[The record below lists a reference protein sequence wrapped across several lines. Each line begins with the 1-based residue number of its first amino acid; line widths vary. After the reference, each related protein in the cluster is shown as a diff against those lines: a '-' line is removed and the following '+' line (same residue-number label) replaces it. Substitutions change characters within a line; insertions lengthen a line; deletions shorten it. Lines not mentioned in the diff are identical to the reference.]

1 MQRRFLRKKPLKRQ
15 KNLKDNM
22 AEETI
27 NNQQE
32 QSTPVVAE
40 SKPDLS
46 AQLKEAN
53 ERAAKAELLAEQERN
68 RAEEMTKQFNNAK
81 SKIGQYYDDRKQA
94 LEDQGAYKPLWEE
107 ANKTNQDLQA
117 KIAQLEQENQDIKT
131 SNDRANT
138 RQTALAAISNLGAI
152 NAEQT
157 LSLIESKLQK
167 NAQGEV
173 VVLEGGVEHNLNAHL
188 TSLKNPGSG
197 WEHHFKASSAAGMGA
212 KPSPVGSSGGNINNP
227 YKSGNITD
235 QLIMEAENPD
245 LAAVLKAEAQ

>member
-1 MQRRFLRKKPLKRQ
+1 
-15 KNLKDNM
+15 M
-22 AEETI
+22 AEEAV

-32 QSTPVVAE
+32 QPTPVV
-40 SKPDLS
+40 SDSQPDLS

-53 ERAAKAELLAEQERN
+53 ERAARAELLAEQQKKL
-68 RAEEMTKQFNNAK
+68 AEDMTEKFKTAK

-173 VVLEGGVEHNLNAHL
+173 VVLEGGVEHNLTAHL
-188 TSLKNPGSG
+188 TGLKNPGSG

-212 KPSPVGSSGGNINNP
+212 KPSPVGSAGGNVNNP
-227 YKSGNITD
+227 YKSQNITE

>member
-1 MQRRFLRKKPLKRQ
+1 
-15 KNLKDNM
+15 M
-22 AEETI
+22 AEETV

-32 QSTPVVAE
+32 QSTSVVAE

-53 ERAAKAELLAEQERN
+53 ERAAKAELLAEQEKN

-131 SNDRANT
+131 SNDKANT

-173 VVLEGGVEHNLNAHL
+173 VVLEGGVEHNLTAHL
-188 TSLKNPGSG
+188 TGLKNPGSG

-212 KPSPVGSSGGNINNP
+212 KPSPVGSVGGNVNNP
-227 YKSGNITD
+227 YKSGNITE

-245 LAAVLKAEAQ
+245 LAAVLKGEAQ

>member
-1 MQRRFLRKKPLKRQ
+1 
-15 KNLKDNM
+15 M
-22 AEETI
+22 AEETV

-32 QSTPVVAE
+32 QPTPVATD
-40 SKPDLS
+40 SQPDLT

-53 ERAAKAELLAEQERN
+53 ERAARAELLAEQQKKL
-68 RAEEMTKQFNNAK
+68 AEDMTEQFNNAK

-131 SNDRANT
+131 SNDKANT

-173 VVLEGGVEHNLNAHL
+173 VVLEGGVEHNLTAHL
-188 TSLKNPGSG
+188 TGLKNPGSG

-212 KPSPVGSSGGNINNP
+212 KPSPVGSAGGNVNNP
-227 YKSGNITD
+227 YKSQNITE

>member
-1 MQRRFLRKKPLKRQ
+1 
-15 KNLKDNM
+15 M
-22 AEETI
+22 AEETV

-32 QSTPVVAE
+32 QPTPVV
-40 SKPDLS
+40 SDSQPDLA

-53 ERAAKAELLAEQERN
+53 ERAARAELLAEQQKKL
-68 RAEEMTKQFNNAK
+68 AEDMTEKFKTAK

-131 SNDRANT
+131 SNDKANT

-173 VVLEGGVEHNLNAHL
+173 VVLEGGVEHNLTAHL
-188 TSLKNPGSG
+188 TGLKNPGSG

-212 KPSPVGSSGGNINNP
+212 KPSPVGSAGGNINNP
-227 YKSGNITD
+227 YKSKNITE

>member
-1 MQRRFLRKKPLKRQ
+1 
-15 KNLKDNM
+15 M

-157 LSLIESKLQK
+157 LSLIEGKLQK

-173 VVLEGGVEHNLNAHL
+173 VVLEGGVEHNLTAHL
-188 TSLKNPGSG
+188 TGLKNPGSG

-212 KPSPVGSSGGNINNP
+212 KPSPVGNTGGNINNP
-227 YKSGNITD
+227 YKSKNITE

>member
-1 MQRRFLRKKPLKRQ
+1 
-15 KNLKDNM
+15 M
-22 AEETI
+22 AEETV

-32 QSTPVVAE
+32 QPTPVV
-40 SKPDLS
+40 SDSQPDLA

-53 ERAAKAELLAEQERN
+53 ERAARAELLAEQQKKL
-68 RAEEMTKQFNNAK
+68 AEDMTEKFKTAK

-131 SNDRANT
+131 SNDKANT

-157 LSLIESKLQK
+157 LSLIENKLQK

-173 VVLEGGVEHNLNAHL
+173 VVLEGGVEHNLTAHL
-188 TSLKNPGSG
+188 TGLKNPGSG

-212 KPSPVGSSGGNINNP
+212 KPSPVGSAGGNINNP
-227 YKSGNITD
+227 YKSKNITE

>member
-1 MQRRFLRKKPLKRQ
+1 
-15 KNLKDNM
+15 M
-22 AEETI
+22 AEEAV

-32 QSTPVVAE
+32 QPTPVATD
-40 SKPDLS
+40 SQPDLS

-53 ERAAKAELLAEQERN
+53 ERAVRAELLAEQQKKI
-68 RAEEMTKQFNNAK
+68 AEDMTDKFKTAK

-131 SNDRANT
+131 SNDKANT

-173 VVLEGGVEHNLNAHL
+173 VVLEGGVEHNLTAHL
-188 TSLKNPGSG
+188 TGLKNPGSG

-212 KPSPVGSSGGNINNP
+212 KPSPVGSAGGNVNNP
-227 YKSGNITD
+227 YKSGNITE

>member
-1 MQRRFLRKKPLKRQ
+1 
-15 KNLKDNM
+15 M
-22 AEETI
+22 AEETV

-32 QSTPVVAE
+32 QPTPVV
-40 SKPDLS
+40 SDSQPDLA

-53 ERAAKAELLAEQERN
+53 ERAARAELLAEQQKKL
-68 RAEEMTKQFNNAK
+68 AEDMTEKFKTAK

-131 SNDRANT
+131 SNDKANT

-157 LSLIESKLQK
+157 LSLIEGKLQK

-173 VVLEGGVEHNLNAHL
+173 VVLEGGVEHNLTAHL
-188 TSLKNPGSG
+188 TGLKNPGSG

-212 KPSPVGSSGGNINNP
+212 KPSPVGSAGGNVNNP
-227 YKSGNITD
+227 YKSQNITE

>member
-1 MQRRFLRKKPLKRQ
+1 
-15 KNLKDNM
+15 M
-22 AEETI
+22 AEETV

-32 QSTPVVAE
+32 QPTPVV
-40 SKPDLS
+40 SDSQPDLS

-53 ERAAKAELLAEQERN
+53 ERAARAELLAEQQKKL
-68 RAEEMTKQFNNAK
+68 AEDMTEKFKTAK

-131 SNDRANT
+131 SNDKANT

-173 VVLEGGVEHNLNAHL
+173 VVLEGGVEHNLTAHL
-188 TSLKNPGSG
+188 TGLKNPGSG

-212 KPSPVGSSGGNINNP
+212 KPSPVGSAGGNVNNP
-227 YKSGNITD
+227 YKSQNITE

>member
-1 MQRRFLRKKPLKRQ
+1 
-15 KNLKDNM
+15 M
-22 AEETI
+22 AEETV

-32 QSTPVVAE
+32 QPTPVATD
-40 SKPDLS
+40 SQPDLA

-53 ERAAKAELLAEQERN
+53 ERAARAELLAEQQKKL
-68 RAEEMTKQFNNAK
+68 AEDMTEQFNNAK

-131 SNDRANT
+131 SNDKANT
-138 RQTALAAISNLGAI
+138 RQTALATISNLGAI

-157 LSLIESKLQK
+157 LSLIEGKLQK

-173 VVLEGGVEHNLNAHL
+173 VVLEGGVEHNLTAHL
-188 TSLKNPGSG
+188 SGLKNPGSG

-212 KPSPVGSSGGNINNP
+212 KPSPVGSAGGNINNP

-245 LAAVLKAEAQ
+245 LAAVLKGEAQ

>member
-1 MQRRFLRKKPLKRQ
+1 
-15 KNLKDNM
+15 M
-22 AEETI
+22 AEETV

-32 QSTPVVAE
+32 QSTPVV
-40 SKPDLS
+40 SDSQPDLA

-53 ERAAKAELLAEQERN
+53 ERAVRAELLAEQQKK
-68 RAEEMTKQFNNAK
+68 RAEDMTEKFKTAK

-131 SNDRANT
+131 SNDKANT

-173 VVLEGGVEHNLNAHL
+173 VVLEGGVEHNLTAHL
-188 TSLKNPGSG
+188 TGLKNPGSG

-212 KPSPVGSSGGNINNP
+212 KPSPVGSAGGNINNP
-227 YKSGNITD
+227 YKSKNITE

>member
-1 MQRRFLRKKPLKRQ
+1 
-15 KNLKDNM
+15 M
-22 AEETI
+22 AEETV

-32 QSTPVVAE
+32 QPTPVV
-40 SKPDLS
+40 SDSQPDLA

-53 ERAAKAELLAEQERN
+53 ERAARAELLAEQQKKL
-68 RAEEMTKQFNNAK
+68 AEDMTEKFKTAK

-131 SNDRANT
+131 SNDKANT

-157 LSLIESKLQK
+157 LSLIEGKLQK

-173 VVLEGGVEHNLNAHL
+173 VVLEGGVEHNLTAHL
-188 TSLKNPGSG
+188 TGLKNPGSG

-212 KPSPVGSSGGNINNP
+212 KPSPVGSAGGNVNNP
-227 YKSGNITD
+227 YKSGNITE

>member
-1 MQRRFLRKKPLKRQ
+1 
-15 KNLKDNM
+15 M
-22 AEETI
+22 AEETV
-27 NNQQE
+27 NNEQE
-32 QSTPVVAE
+32 QSTPVV
-40 SKPDLS
+40 SDSQPDLS

-53 ERAAKAELLAEQERN
+53 ERAARAELLAEQQKKL
-68 RAEEMTKQFNNAK
+68 AEDMTEKFKTAK

-131 SNDRANT
+131 SNDKANT

-173 VVLEGGVEHNLNAHL
+173 VVLEGGVEHNLTAHL

-212 KPSPVGSSGGNINNP
+212 KPSPVGSAGGNVNNP
-227 YKSGNITD
+227 YKSKNITE

>member
-1 MQRRFLRKKPLKRQ
+1 
-15 KNLKDNM
+15 M
-22 AEETI
+22 AEEAV

-32 QSTPVVAE
+32 QPTPVVTD
-40 SKPDLS
+40 SQPDLS

-53 ERAAKAELLAEQERN
+53 ERAAKAELLAEQEKN

-173 VVLEGGVEHNLNAHL
+173 VVLEGGVEHNLTAHL
-188 TSLKNPGSG
+188 TGLKNPGSG

-212 KPSPVGSSGGNINNP
+212 KPSPVGSAGGNINNP
-227 YKSGNITD
+227 YKSKNITE

>member
-1 MQRRFLRKKPLKRQ
+1 
-15 KNLKDNM
+15 M
-22 AEETI
+22 AEETV

-32 QSTPVVAE
+32 QSTPVV
-40 SKPDLS
+40 SDSQPDLA

-53 ERAAKAELLAEQERN
+53 ERAARAELLAEQQKKL
-68 RAEEMTKQFNNAK
+68 AEDMTEKFKTAK

-131 SNDRANT
+131 SNDKANT

-173 VVLEGGVEHNLNAHL
+173 VVLEGGVEHNLTAHL

-212 KPSPVGSSGGNINNP
+212 KPSPVGSAGGNVNNP
-227 YKSGNITD
+227 YKSGNITE

>member
-1 MQRRFLRKKPLKRQ
+1 
-15 KNLKDNM
+15 M
-22 AEETI
+22 AEETV

-53 ERAAKAELLAEQERN
+53 ERAARAELLAEQQKKL
-68 RAEEMTKQFNNAK
+68 AEDMTEKFKTAK

-131 SNDRANT
+131 SNDKANT

-173 VVLEGGVEHNLNAHL
+173 VVLEGGVEHNLTAHL

-212 KPSPVGSSGGNINNP
+212 KPSPVGSAGGNVNNP
-227 YKSGNITD
+227 YKSQNITE

>member
-1 MQRRFLRKKPLKRQ
+1 
-15 KNLKDNM
+15 M
-22 AEETI
+22 AEETV

-32 QSTPVVAE
+32 QPTPVV
-40 SKPDLS
+40 SDSQPDLA

-53 ERAAKAELLAEQERN
+53 ERAARAELLAEQQKKL
-68 RAEEMTKQFNNAK
+68 AEDMTEKFKTAK

-131 SNDRANT
+131 SNDKANT

-173 VVLEGGVEHNLNAHL
+173 VVLEGGVEHNLTAHL
-188 TSLKNPGSG
+188 TGLKNPGSG

-212 KPSPVGSSGGNINNP
+212 KPSPVGSAGGNVNNP
-227 YKSGNITD
+227 YKSQNITE

>member
-1 MQRRFLRKKPLKRQ
+1 
-15 KNLKDNM
+15 M
-22 AEETI
+22 AEETV

-32 QSTPVVAE
+32 QPTPVV
-40 SKPDLS
+40 SDSQPDLA

-53 ERAAKAELLAEQERN
+53 ERAARAELLAEQQKKL
-68 RAEEMTKQFNNAK
+68 AEDMTEKFKTAK

-173 VVLEGGVEHNLNAHL
+173 VVLEGGVEHNLTAHL
-188 TSLKNPGSG
+188 TGLKNPGSG

-212 KPSPVGSSGGNINNP
+212 KPSPVGSAGGNINNP
-227 YKSGNITD
+227 YKSKNITE

>member
-1 MQRRFLRKKPLKRQ
+1 MT
-15 KNLKDNM
+15 
-22 AEETI
+22 EETV

-32 QSTPVVAE
+32 QPTPVV
-40 SKPDLS
+40 SDSQPDLS

-53 ERAAKAELLAEQERN
+53 ERAARAELLAEQQKKL
-68 RAEEMTKQFNNAK
+68 AEDMTEKFKTAK

-131 SNDRANT
+131 SNDKANT

-157 LSLIESKLQK
+157 LSLIEGKLQK

-188 TSLKNPGSG
+188 SGLKNPGSG

-212 KPSPVGSSGGNINNP
+212 KPSPVGSAGGNVNNP
-227 YKSGNITD
+227 YKSQNITE

>member
-1 MQRRFLRKKPLKRQ
+1 
-15 KNLKDNM
+15 M
-22 AEETI
+22 AEETV

-32 QSTPVVAE
+32 QPTPVV
-40 SKPDLS
+40 SDSQPDLS

-53 ERAAKAELLAEQERN
+53 ERAARAELLAEQQKKL
-68 RAEEMTKQFNNAK
+68 AEDMTEKFKTAK

-131 SNDRANT
+131 SNDKANT

-173 VVLEGGVEHNLNAHL
+173 VVLEGGVEHNLTAHL
-188 TSLKNPGSG
+188 TGLKNPGSG

-212 KPSPVGSSGGNINNP
+212 KPSPVGSAGGNINNP
-227 YKSGNITD
+227 YKSKNITE

>member
-1 MQRRFLRKKPLKRQ
+1 
-15 KNLKDNM
+15 M
-22 AEETI
+22 AEETV

-32 QSTPVVAE
+32 QPTPVV
-40 SKPDLS
+40 SDSQLDLS

-53 ERAAKAELLAEQERN
+53 ERAARAELLAEQQKKL
-68 RAEEMTKQFNNAK
+68 AEDMTEKFKTAK

-131 SNDRANT
+131 SNDKANT

-157 LSLIESKLQK
+157 LSLIEGKLQK

-173 VVLEGGVEHNLNAHL
+173 VVLEGGVEHNLTAHL
-188 TSLKNPGSG
+188 TGLKNPGSG

-212 KPSPVGSSGGNINNP
+212 KPSPVGSAGGNVNNP
-227 YKSGNITD
+227 YKKSKILQNS
-235 QLIMEAENPD
+235 L
-245 LAAVLKAEAQ
+245 

>member
-1 MQRRFLRKKPLKRQ
+1 MT
-15 KNLKDNM
+15 
-22 AEETI
+22 EETV

-32 QSTPVVAE
+32 QPTPVV
-40 SKPDLS
+40 SDSQPDLS

-53 ERAAKAELLAEQERN
+53 ERAARAELLAEQQKKL
-68 RAEEMTKQFNNAK
+68 AEDMTEKFKTAK

-131 SNDRANT
+131 SNDKANT

-157 LSLIESKLQK
+157 LSLIEGKLQK

-173 VVLEGGVEHNLNAHL
+173 VVLEGGVEHNLTAHL
-188 TSLKNPGSG
+188 SGLKNPGSG

-212 KPSPVGSSGGNINNP
+212 KPSPVGSAGGNVNNP
-227 YKSGNITD
+227 YKSKNITE

>member
-1 MQRRFLRKKPLKRQ
+1 
-15 KNLKDNM
+15 M
-22 AEETI
+22 AEETV

-32 QSTPVVAE
+32 QPTPVVAE

-53 ERAAKAELLAEQERN
+53 ERAVRAELLAEQQKKL
-68 RAEEMTKQFNNAK
+68 AEDMTEKFKTAK

-131 SNDRANT
+131 SNDKANT
-138 RQTALAAISNLGAI
+138 RQTALAAISDLGAI

-157 LSLIESKLQK
+157 LSLIEGKLQK

-173 VVLEGGVEHNLNAHL
+173 VVLEGGVEHNLTAHL
-188 TSLKNPGSG
+188 TGLKNPGSG

-212 KPSPVGSSGGNINNP
+212 KPSPVGSAGGNVNNP
-227 YKSGNITD
+227 YKSQNITE
-235 QLIMEAENPD
+235 QLIMEKENPD

>member
-1 MQRRFLRKKPLKRQ
+1 
-15 KNLKDNM
+15 M
-22 AEETI
+22 AEETV

-32 QSTPVVAE
+32 QPTPVV
-40 SKPDLS
+40 SDSQPDLS

-53 ERAAKAELLAEQERN
+53 ERAARAELLAEQQKKL
-68 RAEEMTKQFNNAK
+68 AEDMTEKFKTAK

-117 KIAQLEQENQDIKT
+117 KITQLEQENQDIKS

-138 RQTALAAISNLGAI
+138 RQTALAAISNVGAI

-157 LSLIESKLQK
+157 LSLLEGKLQK

-173 VVLEGGVEHNLNAHL
+173 VVLEGGVEHNLTAHL

-212 KPSPVGSSGGNINNP
+212 KPSPIANTGGTVNNP

-235 QLIMEAENPD
+235 QLIMEKENPD

>member
-1 MQRRFLRKKPLKRQ
+1 
-15 KNLKDNM
+15 M
-22 AEETI
+22 AEETV
-27 NNQQE
+27 NNEQE
-32 QSTPVVAE
+32 QSTPVV
-40 SKPDLS
+40 SDSQPDLS

-53 ERAAKAELLAEQERN
+53 ERAARAELLAEQQKKL
-68 RAEEMTKQFNNAK
+68 AEDMTEKFKTAK

-131 SNDRANT
+131 SNDKANT

-173 VVLEGGVEHNLNAHL
+173 VVLEGGVEHNLTAHL
-188 TSLKNPGSG
+188 TGLKNPGSG

-212 KPSPVGSSGGNINNP
+212 KPSPVGSAGGNVNNP
-227 YKSGNITD
+227 YKSQNITE

>member
-1 MQRRFLRKKPLKRQ
+1 
-15 KNLKDNM
+15 M
-22 AEETI
+22 AEETV
-27 NNQQE
+27 NNEQE
-32 QSTPVVAE
+32 QATSVVAE

-53 ERAAKAELLAEQERN
+53 ERAAKAELLAEQEKN

-117 KIAQLEQENQDIKT
+117 KIAQLEQENQDIKS

-138 RQTALAAISNLGAI
+138 RQTALAAISNVGAI

-157 LSLIESKLQK
+157 LSLLEGKLQK

-173 VVLEGGVEHNLNAHL
+173 VVLEGGVEHNLTAHL
-188 TSLKNPGSG
+188 TTLKNPGSG

-212 KPSPVGSSGGNINNP
+212 KPSPIANTGGTVNNP

-235 QLIMEAENPD
+235 QLIMEKENPD

>member
-1 MQRRFLRKKPLKRQ
+1 MIEEKVIEQNKEVNTPPVNTEPPKPASPSVDELV
-15 KNLKDNM
+15 
-22 AEETI
+22 
-27 NNQQE
+27 
-32 QSTPVVAE
+32 S
-40 SKPDLS
+40 
-46 AQLKEAN
+46 QLKIAN
-53 ERAAKAELLAEQERN
+53 ERAEKAEQLAQLERSK
-68 RAEEMTKQFNNAK
+68 AEEAGEKVKGMK
-81 SKIGQYYDDRKQA
+81 SKLGQYYDDRNQA
-94 LEDQGAYKPLWEE
+94 LQDQGAYKPLWEE

-131 SNDRANT
+131 SNDKANT

-157 LSLIESKLQK
+157 LSLIEGKLQK

-173 VVLEGGVEHNLNAHL
+173 VVLEGGVEHNLTAHL
-188 TSLKNPGSG
+188 TGLKNPGSG

-212 KPSPVGSSGGNINNP
+212 KPSPVGSAGGNINNP
-227 YKSGNITD
+227 YKSQNLTE

>member
-1 MQRRFLRKKPLKRQ
+1 MT
-15 KNLKDNM
+15 
-22 AEETI
+22 EETV

-157 LSLIESKLQK
+157 LSLIENKLQK

-173 VVLEGGVEHNLNAHL
+173 VVLEGGVEHNLTAHL
-188 TSLKNPGSG
+188 TGLKNPGSG

-212 KPSPVGSSGGNINNP
+212 KPSPVGSAGGNINNP
-227 YKSGNITD
+227 YKSKNITE

>member
-1 MQRRFLRKKPLKRQ
+1 
-15 KNLKDNM
+15 M
-22 AEETI
+22 AEEI
-27 NNQQE
+27 VNNQQE
-32 QSTPVVAE
+32 QTTPVVTD
-40 SKPDLS
+40 SQPDLA

-53 ERAAKAELLAEQERN
+53 ERAARAELLAEQQKKL
-68 RAEEMTKQFNNAK
+68 AEDMTEQFNNAK

-131 SNDRANT
+131 SNDKANT

-157 LSLIESKLQK
+157 LSLIENKLQK

-173 VVLEGGVEHNLNAHL
+173 VVLEGGVEHNLTAHL
-188 TSLKNPGSG
+188 TGLKNPGSG

-227 YKSGNITD
+227 YKSKNITE

>member
-1 MQRRFLRKKPLKRQ
+1 
-15 KNLKDNM
+15 M
-22 AEETI
+22 AEETV

-32 QSTPVVAE
+32 QPTPVV
-40 SKPDLS
+40 SDSQPDLS

-53 ERAAKAELLAEQERN
+53 ERAARAELLAEQQKKL
-68 RAEEMTKQFNNAK
+68 AEDMTEKFKTAK

-117 KIAQLEQENQDIKT
+117 KIAQLEQENQDIKS

-138 RQTALAAISNLGAI
+138 RQTALAAISNVGAI

-157 LSLIESKLQK
+157 LSLIEGKLQK

-173 VVLEGGVEHNLNAHL
+173 VVLEGGVEHNLTAHL

-212 KPSPVGSSGGNINNP
+212 KPSPIANTGGTVNNP

-235 QLIMEAENPD
+235 QLIMEKENPD

>member
-1 MQRRFLRKKPLKRQ
+1 
-15 KNLKDNM
+15 M
-22 AEETI
+22 AEETV

-32 QSTPVVAE
+32 QPTPVATD
-40 SKPDLS
+40 SQPDLT

-53 ERAAKAELLAEQERN
+53 ERAARAELLAEQQKKL
-68 RAEEMTKQFNNAK
+68 AEDMTEQFNNAK

-131 SNDRANT
+131 SNDKANT

-173 VVLEGGVEHNLNAHL
+173 VVLEGGVEHNLTAHL
-188 TSLKNPGSG
+188 TGLKNPGSG
-197 WEHHFKASSAAGMGA
+197 WE
-212 KPSPVGSSGGNINNP
+212 PVSYTHLTLPTNC
-227 YKSGNITD
+227 
-235 QLIMEAENPD
+235 
-245 LAAVLKAEAQ
+245 